1 MLTLLKSKL
10 AYRMLDKDIKSVMEL
25 SRQIEISRDTLT
37 KLYNNNRV
45 DTVGLNI
52 LDKLC
57 RFFNC
62 QIQDLIEYIPEE
74 QPTEEQS

>member
-1 MLTLLKSKL
+1 MLKSKL

-62 QIQDLIEYIPEE
+62 HIQDLIEYIPDEK
-74 QPTEEQS
+74 PLD

>member
-1 MLTLLKSKL
+1 
-10 AYRMLDKDIKSVMEL
+10 MLDKNIKSVMEL

-57 RFFNC
+57 QFFNC

-74 QPTEEQS
+74 NPTEEQS

>member
-1 MLTLLKSKL
+1 MLKSKL

-25 SRQIEISRDTLT
+25 SRKIEISRDTLT

-62 QIQDLIEYIPEE
+62 QIQDLIEYIPDE
-74 QPTEEQS
+74 QPLNE

>member
-1 MLTLLKSKL
+1 MLKSKL

-62 QIQDLIEYIPEE
+62 QIQDLIEYIPDE
-74 QPTEEQS
+74 QPLNE

>member
-1 MLTLLKSKL
+1 MLKSKL

-25 SRQIEISRDTLT
+25 SRKIEISRDTLT

-62 QIQDLIEYIPEE
+62 QIQDLIEYIPDEKPLNE
-74 QPTEEQS
+74 

>member
-1 MLTLLKSKL
+1 
-10 AYRMLDKDIKSVMEL
+10 MLDKDIKSVMEL

>member
-1 MLTLLKSKL
+1 MLKSKL

>member
-1 MLTLLKSKL
+1 MLKSKL

-25 SRQIEISRDTLT
+25 SRRIEISRDTLT
-37 KLYNNNRV
+37 KLYNNSRV

-62 QIQDLIEYIPEE
+62 QIQDLIEYIPDE
-74 QPTEEQS
+74 QPLNE